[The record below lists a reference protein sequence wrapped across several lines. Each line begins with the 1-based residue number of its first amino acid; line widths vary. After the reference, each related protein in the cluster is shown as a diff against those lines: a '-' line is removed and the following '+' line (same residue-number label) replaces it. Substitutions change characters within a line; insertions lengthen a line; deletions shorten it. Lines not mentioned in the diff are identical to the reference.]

1 MSNVILFV
9 PQHQLNCRKN
19 LIDFV
24 DMCRN
29 QLTVFGANLNWGQD
43 AWPGVGNF
51 TKKDVPSRG
60 YKPEHLLDS
69 SIMDFAKAYV
79 RYQQGHNPK
88 KLKNE
93 FKAIRCIEQALLNK
107 KGYADITLVDIDVM
121 DAAGEVAKTYKATA
135 YQAGLSL
142 VHLVEFLN
150 ESQIIANPISWRNPF
165 SKEMEIHSTSEEGR
179 QRRDEKMPPPG
190 AMEAM
195 AEMFYNDLQ
204 DPKDRFTTAI
214 FALCLCAPS
223 RISEVQDLPLNCLH
237 YENDSKGEPR
247 VGLRFYAGKGYESD
261 IKWLPTVMVGVAEE
275 AVRRLKE
282 LSAPGRALAQ
292 WYKENPDK
300 FYRHADCPKVPDDQP
315 LSTLQ
320 ICEALGVKGGARP
333 DNAVRS
339 LLGSYEPYKALK
351 SRKGQ
356 ITLDFLNEFCKS
368 KLPAGWPWKN
378 KARHIEYVNAL
389 CCFRQHEL
397 RLDLSTS
404 PVVVWTPGKSHFS
417 TDINY
422 IDGQERSIWERYGY
436 KDVDGSPMHM
446 VSHQIRHYLNT
457 LANRGGLGQLD
468 IAKWSG
474 RKNIHQ
480 NATYNHMHDDE
491 YVEMAREAGVGGVL
505 GKVRT
510 NAPVTYAGL
519 EEIGEGIAHITD
531 YGFCVHNFAMVPCP
545 KHRDCLNC
553 TEQVCVKGE
562 SVKLERLKAHR
573 NGIQMQLAKSQNAE
587 EQGVYGADRWTQHQL
602 KTLERANQL
611 IQILESPD
619 VPDGTIVRLSND
631 QEFSP
636 LKRAIAARSTTK
648 KLAAPTP
655 PAQND
660 EGDELDMDELREL
673 MGI

>member
-9 PQHQLNCRKN
+9 PKNQLDSRKN
-19 LIDFV
+19 LADFV
-24 DMCRN
+24 DMCKN
-29 QLTVFGANLNWGQD
+29 QLTVFGANLDWSKN

-51 TKKDVPSRG
+51 TKKGAPARG
-60 YKPEHLLDS
+60 YKPEQLLDFT
-69 SIMDFAKAYV
+69 IMDFAKAYV
-79 RYQQGHNPK
+79 RYKQGLNPV

-93 FKAIRCIEQALLNK
+93 FKAIRCIEEALLNK
-107 KGYADITLVDIDVM
+107 KGCADITLVDVDVV
-121 DAAGEVAKTYKATA
+121 DAAGAVAGTYEATA
-135 YQAGLSL
+135 YQAGLNL
-142 VHLVEFLN
+142 QRLVEFLS
-150 ESQIIANPISWRNPF
+150 ESQIISAPISWRNPF
-165 SKEMEIHSTSEEGR
+165 SKEMEIHSTSDEGR

-204 DPKDRFTTAI
+204 DPRDRFTTAI
-214 FALCLCAPS
+214 FALCMCAPS
-223 RISEVQDLPLNCLH
+223 RISEVQDLPLDCLH
-237 YENDSKGEPR
+237 YETDSKGQPR
-247 VGLRFYAGKGYESD
+247 VGLRFYAGKGYQSD

-292 WYKENPDK
+292 WYEENPDR

-315 LSTLQ
+315 LSTMQ
-320 ICEALGVKGGARP
+320 ICEALGLKAGARP
-333 DNAVRS
+333 DSAVRS
-339 LLGSYEPYKALK
+339 IFTGYEPYKVLK
-351 SRKGQ
+351 SKKGQ
-356 ITLDFLNEFCKS
+356 VTLDFLNEFCRS

-378 KARHIEYVNAL
+378 KERHIEYVNAL

-404 PVVVWTPGKSHFS
+404 PVVVWTPGKSAFS

-505 GKVRT
+505 GKLRT
-510 NAPVTYAGL
+510 NAPVTYEDLG
-519 EEIGEGIAHITD
+519 EIGEGIAHLTD
-531 YGFCVHNFAMVPCP
+531 YGFCVHNYAMLPCQ
-545 KHRDCLNC
+545 KHRDCVNC
-553 TEQVCVKGE
+553 TEQVCIKGDA
-562 SVKLERLKAHR
+562 VKLERLKALR
-573 NGIQMQLAKSQNAE
+573 DGTQVQLAKARSAE
-587 EQGVYGADRWTQHQL
+587 DQGVYGADRWTQHQI
-602 KTLERANQL
+602 KTLERTNQL

-619 VPDGTIVRLSND
+619 MPDGTIVRLSND

-636 LKRAIAARSTTK
+636 LKRAVAARSTAP
-648 KLAAPTP
+648 KLTASTP

-660 EGDELDMDELREL
+660 DELDMDELRDL